1 MTIRRLRG
9 LLIEYVTRRILQG
22 GSSGGSEGDEK
33 RKLSREERRMERRKR
48 RGGAGGASIESEGLA
63 IVGIGSRWPGGS
75 DDTEQFWAML
85 VEGRSGT
92 GKLGEK
98 RGGAGMTGLPGGFL
112 DEVDKFSP
120 GFFWNQCC

>member
-1 MTIRRLRG
+1 MSAHYCI
-9 LLIEYVTRRILQG
+9 
-22 GSSGGSEGDEK
+22 
-33 RKLSREERRMERRKR
+33 
-48 RGGAGGASIESEGLA
+48 GLA

-120 GFFWNQCC
+120 GFFGINQKQHNGLI